1 MGCEPSVWLWV
12 LDILPLISLLL
23 VAAAM
28 IIISIPG
35 WLWRFFG

>member
-1 MGCEPSVWLWV
+1 MGCEPSGWRWV
-12 LDILPLISLLL
+12 LDNLPLILLFL
-23 VAAAM
+23 VMAAM